1 MAYQGRRLD
10 DRSQF
15 LDVVDPAGS
24 LGSGVG
30 SSSAEPFAGEGGNFG
45 GAGAS
50 ASFDDAAPAGS
61 LESST
66 GLSVSGGGEEMIS
79 KATDA
84 ASIDLDELWLIVLAL
99 FGLVSG
105 AVLAFYAIYIAPALL
120 AEIFVDGVLIAGLYR
135 RLRGYDTQH
144 WLKAAVKRTWL
155 PVTGMAASLQS
166 ADY

>member
-1 MAYQGRRLD
+1 
-10 DRSQF
+10 
-15 LDVVDPAGS
+15 
-24 LGSGVG
+24 
-30 SSSAEPFAGEGGNFG
+30 
-45 GAGAS
+45 
-50 ASFDDAAPAGS
+50 
-61 LESST
+61 
-66 GLSVSGGGEEMIS
+66 MIS